1 MKKRSVTI
9 AGHQTSLTLEDAFWV
24 ELKRIAKERN
34 QSFNELVTEIDQSRD
49 LSINM
54 SSALR
59 LFVLEQ
65 LNNSTNYKSPG

>member
-24 ELKRIAKERN
+24 ELKRIAKERD

-65 LNNSTNYKSPG
+65 LKRTKE